1 MVETILRVDGMMCG
15 MCESHIND
23 VVRKTA
29 RVNKVTSSH
38 TKGETVIV
46 SEQPVDVEALKAAI
60 AEMGYT
66 VTGVQTRPYEKK
78 GFFSFL
84 KSNSPVFLA
93 GLIMQNRRY
102 LVMRILVYGAG
113 VQGCQLAH
121 SLAQNKKNV
130 VTLLARGEW
139 KEVIDQKGLTIRH
152 MLQRKTTVDRMQT
165 TDVLAP
171 EDVYDLVF
179 VTVQAGQLADV
190 LPILKANRSQYFIFV
205 GNDPYAQEMLQAM
218 QRPVDKIAFGFQNN
232 AGRREHDRLVSV
244 HMGMGM
250 TVGGA
255 TAPLSG
261 AFRLRLQ
268 AAFEGTHYK
277 LTYYSDMD
285 EWLKSHIAFILP
297 CAYAC
302 YAVDGELSRT
312 TVEQRRMIVDAAWEC
327 CEMLKAAGVPVND
340 AENTDRYREGT
351 KQRKKTE
358 RMVYWMAQTVVGK
371 WCISDHAMRA
381 VSEMQYLDEAFAALR
396 ATTLVEMTAWD
407 ELRRSLPRKK

>member
-1 MVETILRVDGMMCG
+1 
-15 MCESHIND
+15 
-23 VVRKTA
+23 
-29 RVNKVTSSH
+29 
-38 TKGETVIV
+38 
-46 SEQPVDVEALKAAI
+46 
-60 AEMGYT
+60 
-66 VTGVQTRPYEKK
+66 
-78 GFFSFL
+78 
-84 KSNSPVFLA
+84 
-93 GLIMQNRRY
+93 
-102 LVMRILVYGAG
+102 MRILVYGAG

-268 AAFEGTHYK
+268 AAFEGDSLQADLLQRYGRVAQ
-277 LTYYSDMD
+277 
-285 EWLKSHIAFILP
+285 ESHRFYP
-297 CAYAC
+297 
-302 YAVDGELSRT
+302 
-312 TVEQRRMIVDAAWEC
+312 
-327 CEMLKAAGVPVND
+327 
-340 AENTDRYREGT
+340 
-351 KQRKKTE
+351 
-358 RMVYWMAQTVVGK
+358 
-371 WCISDHAMRA
+371 
-381 VSEMQYLDEAFAALR
+381 ALR
-396 ATTLVEMTAWD
+396 LCLLCGGWGTFPHHSGTAQD
-407 ELRRSLPRKK
+407 DRGCSLGVL